1 MEGNNVWFT
10 DILLKSAYNLLQ
22 NIPAVVLRGFYR

>member
-1 MEGNNVWFT
+1 MEGNDVWFT